1 MCVVSIYIRCS
12 TLHSEPPKTK
22 YEGVETCGGKSKAP
36 DRGWKPGFQ
45 GRGPRRRHHPPA
57 PCSPRPCRTPKK
69 MAGSKERWIGPMKRT
84 AKHGVGS
91 PNAACTK
98 STVRE
103 KPVYSRKKS
112 ASSRSEPAISEPA
125 PRWHAGDSVRDPRCR
140 RVLRATGNYRHECH
154 MPDTTNTAIDTIQ
167 RVIDDTANQPT
178 HAPHTRT

>member
-1 MCVVSIYIRCS
+1 MS
-12 TLHSEPPKTK
+12 PPKQSMK
-22 YEGVETCGGKSKAP
+22 ESKRAGVSPRRPIAGGSLAFKA
-36 DRGWKPGFQ
+36 G
-45 GRGPRRRHHPPA
+45 GRGGATTPPPPA
-57 PCSPRPCRTPKK
+57 LLAHVEHRKK

-167 RVIDDTANQPT
+167 RVMDDTANQPT